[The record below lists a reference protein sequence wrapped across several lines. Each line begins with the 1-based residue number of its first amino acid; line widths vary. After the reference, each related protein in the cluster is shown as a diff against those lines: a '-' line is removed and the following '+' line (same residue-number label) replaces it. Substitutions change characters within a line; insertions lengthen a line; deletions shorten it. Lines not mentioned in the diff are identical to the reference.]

1 MPKMKLEIVTAE
13 RVVYSDDVDILVAP
27 GIEGELG
34 ILPHHAPLLTML
46 QPGELRVVK
55 DGQEEY
61 MAVSGGFLE
70 ILANTVTVLADTA
83 ERVDE
88 IDEERAQVAVQR
100 AQERVVSQ
108 QGDLDLERSLR
119 SLQRA
124 QARVMV
130 ARRRRS
136 RGAGQPPPGIG
147 SS

>member
-27 GIEGELG
+27 GMEGELG